1 MCYLIIGA
9 RLFHLMSQQL
19 ESVSV
24 ELNGNLS
31 VMGGVRNPSDAFHRD
46 FFYSL
51 VVNFTQNF
59 DHVDIFWEFAVPHFG
74 DRIEAR
80 VIFDV
85 AKSFVHA
92 FGD

>member
-1 MCYLIIGA
+1 M
-9 RLFHLMSQQL
+9 
-19 ESVSV
+19 
-24 ELNGNLS
+24 
-31 VMGGVRNPSDAFHRD
+31 NPSDAFHRD

-59 DHVDIFWEFAVPHFG
+59 NHVDIFREFAVPHFG

>member
-1 MCYLIIGA
+1 MCYLIIGT
-9 RLFHLMSQQL
+9 RLLHLMSQQL

-24 ELNGNLS
+24 ELDGNLS
-31 VMGGVRNPSDAFHRD
+31 VIGGVRCIPLMRFIAI
-46 FFYSL
+46 YSL

-59 DHVDIFWEFAVPHFG
+59 DHVDIFREFAVPHFG